1 LLTDIFVIETSDKN
15 CPIDMIYTKDLKTDA
30 FKYNTHEVVRAVELT
45 KPSKVELYIRPF
57 TAFG

>member
-1 LLTDIFVIETSDKN
+1 
-15 CPIDMIYTKDLKTDA
+15 MIYTKDLKTDA